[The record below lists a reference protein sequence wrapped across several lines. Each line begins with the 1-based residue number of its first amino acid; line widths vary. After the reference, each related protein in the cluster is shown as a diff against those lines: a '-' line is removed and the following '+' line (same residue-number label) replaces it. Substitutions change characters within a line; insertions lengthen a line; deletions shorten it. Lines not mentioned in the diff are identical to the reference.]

1 MSAVVVLGLCAL
13 SLTVIGLA
21 LNSLSDAKG
30 SRSGI
35 ITDQIGGNPGD
46 PLSMVI
52 YGMRL
57 FVLEEQIWGE

>member
-1 MSAVVVLGLCAL
+1 MSAVVVLGVCAL
-13 SLTVIGLA
+13 SLTVIGIA

-35 ITDQIGGNPGD
+35 ITDQRGENPGA